1 MYTVYRNEGAMINSY
16 IALDTETTGVN
27 PSADRIIEIGM
38 AKVIDGEIVDRYST
52 LIDPQMNISERITE
66 LTGITNDDV
75 KGKPVIA
82 DVIGDI
88 LEFIGELP
96 LLRHNI
102 IFDYSFIKKAAVNN
116 SFKFEKDG
124 IDTLKMAR
132 RVLPEMPH
140 KGLEYLCGQLDINPG
155 HSHRA
160 YDDAVSAMQLYNKMY
175 EIAPDDTGFEAPV
188 QLIYAVKK
196 DSPITEAQTRY
207 LTALLV
213 KHNLTIEESIDN
225 LTKSRA
231 SKIIDGI
238 ISQYGK

>member
-1 MYTVYRNEGAMINSY
+1 MINSY

-27 PSADRIIEIGM
+27 PSVDRIIEIGM
-38 AKVIDGEIVDRYST
+38 AKVVHGEIVDRYST

-66 LTGITNDDV
+66 LTGITNEDV

-82 DVIGDI
+82 DIIGEI
-88 LEFIGELP
+88 LEFIGGMP
-96 LLRHNI
+96 LLGHNI

-116 SFKFEKDG
+116 SLKFDKDG

-132 RVLPEMPH
+132 RVLPDMPH

-175 EIAPDDTGFEAPV
+175 EIAPDDMGFESPV
-188 QLIYAVKK
+188 QLVYAVKK

-207 LTALLV
+207 LTALLA
-213 KHNLTIEESIDN
+213 KHNLAIEESIDN

>member
-1 MYTVYRNEGAMINSY
+1 
-16 IALDTETTGVN
+16 
-27 PSADRIIEIGM
+27 
-38 AKVIDGEIVDRYST
+38 
-52 LIDPQMNISERITE
+52 MNISERITE
-66 LTGITNDDV
+66 LTGITNEDV

-82 DVIGDI
+82 DIIGEI
-88 LEFIGELP
+88 LEFIGGMP
-96 LLRHNI
+96 LLGHNI

-116 SFKFEKDG
+116 SLKFDKDG

-132 RVLPEMPH
+132 RVLPDMPH

-175 EIAPDDTGFEAPV
+175 EIAPDDMGFESPV
-188 QLIYAVKK
+188 QLVYAVKK

-207 LTALLV
+207 LTALLA
-213 KHNLTIEESIDN
+213 KHNLAIEESIDN

>member
-1 MYTVYRNEGAMINSY
+1 MINSY

-27 PSADRIIEIGM
+27 PSVDRIIEIGM
-38 AKVIDGEIVDRYST
+38 ARVIDGEIVDRYST

-82 DVIGDI
+82 DIIGEI
-88 LEFIGELP
+88 LEFIGDLP
-96 LLRHNI
+96 LLGHNI

-175 EIAPDDTGFEAPV
+175 EIAPDDTGFESPV
-188 QLIYAVKK
+188 QLVYAVKK

-207 LTALLV
+207 LTALLI